1 MKIPHSTLVLVVDG
15 RKMILLRNNGD
26 EAKIDLRTEAEDEQ
40 HLARDHELKTDL
52 AGQSPAPANIGHHG
66 GTMKEADY
74 EQQREDRW
82 ARKVADLLQH
92 RALANDFPALV
103 VIAPPKTLGVL
114 REHYHKAVE
123 ALLIGEFPKEM
134 TDRPV
139 PDIEALVT
147 GHSAPPQGGRLDNS
161 LSGG

>member
-1 MKIPHSTLVLVVDG
+1 MKIPHETLVLVVDG
-15 RKMILLRNNGD
+15 RKMILLRNHGD
-26 EAKIDLRTEAEDEQ
+26 EAMIDLRVEAEDEQ
-40 HLARDHELKTDL
+40 HLARDHELKSDM
-52 AGQSPAPANIGHHG
+52 AGQSPAPGNIGLHG
-66 GTMKEADY
+66 GTMKEPDY
-74 EQQREDRW
+74 EQQAEDRW
-82 ARKVADLLQH
+82 AKKAAELLQR

-114 REHYHKAVE
+114 RQHYHKAVK
-123 ALLIGEFPKEM
+123 ALLIGELHKEM

-147 GHSAPPQGGRLDNS
+147 GHGAPPQGGRLDNS